1 MFVDEKEK
9 NQGHARPELL
19 LPGQSKSREEEGTL
33 KVLKY
38 TDSLDWGL
46 KKIVQNN
53 VRQFPRDSRRSSK
66 RMLGSL
72 CGNESKY
79 ESFII
84 IDREYKC
91 ILRIAVKCL
100 PCS

>member
-1 MFVDEKEK
+1 VFVVEKEK

-38 TDSLDWGL
+38 TYSLDWGL

-53 VRQFPRDSRRSSK
+53 VI
-66 RMLGSL
+66 GSFL
-72 CGNESKY
+72 EIQEDRPKECWAVCVATSLNMGVSLLSIGNTNVFY
-79 ESFII
+79 A
-84 IDREYKC
+84 
-91 ILRIAVKCL
+91 LL
-100 PCS
+100 